1 MADTCIRCAAP
12 VTKPATG
19 RPPTYCSTTCRRA
32 AEFELRRCE
41 RRLERLEGKASDLRI
56 EGATPDGQGWP
67 DKRLARVT
75 LEIERYERRLEA
87 LLRRCETGVES
98 SIRGGA
104 TVPPRRITW

>member
-56 EGATPDGQGWP
+56 EGAIPHGHDWH
-67 DKRLARVT
+67 DRRLARVT
-75 LEIERYERRLEA
+75 LEIEHYERRLET
-87 LLRRCETGVES
+87 LLRR
-98 SIRGGA
+98 GA
-104 TVPPRRITW
+104 TTERL